1 MHLFQIS
8 VDLHI
13 TDVTGALK
21 QTCYIKLEMFQEF
34 PQL

>member
-21 QTCYIKLEMFQEF
+21 QTRCIKLEMFQEF